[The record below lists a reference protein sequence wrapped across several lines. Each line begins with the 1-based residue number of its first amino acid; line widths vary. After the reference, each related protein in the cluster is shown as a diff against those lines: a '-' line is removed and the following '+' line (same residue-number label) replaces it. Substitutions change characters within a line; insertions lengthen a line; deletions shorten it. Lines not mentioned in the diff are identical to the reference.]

1 MCAYYVEMM
10 CVGKIGVGWAHDVF
24 SFACHMFM
32 HFSYIHTIFF
42 LYLIDINYVGTF
54 LFIPLSLSLF
64 LSLSFFQLVAL
75 WHLNGNLLCIGT
87 LFVPGHLLFPP
98 LLILHPPMSSSMMI
112 KLVSTFRRTFHDT
125 TFIWNAKSFYR
136 IFPILTFP
144 LSSIV
149 GVESH
154 CVASQSLVRLWS

>member
-1 MCAYYVEMM
+1 MSACDRSGIFPSLQCVLVRLEWAEPMM
-10 CVGKIGVGWAHDVF
+10 FFLLHVTCSCIFHT
-24 SFACHMFM
+24 
-32 HFSYIHTIFF
+32 YIPFFF

-64 LSLSFFQLVAL
+64 LSLSFFRLVAL

-98 LLILHPPMSSSMMI
+98 LLILHPPMFGSMMI

-125 TFIWNAKSFYR
+125 AFI
-136 IFPILTFP
+136 
-144 LSSIV
+144 
-149 GVESH
+149 
-154 CVASQSLVRLWS
+154 